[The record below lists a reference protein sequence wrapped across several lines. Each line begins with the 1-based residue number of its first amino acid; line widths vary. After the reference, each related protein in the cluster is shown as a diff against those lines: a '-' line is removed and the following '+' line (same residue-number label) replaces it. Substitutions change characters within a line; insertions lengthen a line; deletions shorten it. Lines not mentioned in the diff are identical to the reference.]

1 MYSIRLDNQLCLIF
15 FFKKKDKTLC
25 SASSDDAMVSF
36 QDMLLHAT
44 GPSLMRFPLFG
55 IVTSLVKTSLVALSQ
70 VSLLSNILEYG
81 SSFIIIGMIV

>member
-1 MYSIRLDNQLCLIF
+1 
-15 FFKKKDKTLC
+15 
-25 SASSDDAMVSF
+25 MVSF

-81 SSFIIIGMIV
+81 SSFIIIGMIVWLMSFSPTRGELCEHRDQVGMAHHCHVQCQ